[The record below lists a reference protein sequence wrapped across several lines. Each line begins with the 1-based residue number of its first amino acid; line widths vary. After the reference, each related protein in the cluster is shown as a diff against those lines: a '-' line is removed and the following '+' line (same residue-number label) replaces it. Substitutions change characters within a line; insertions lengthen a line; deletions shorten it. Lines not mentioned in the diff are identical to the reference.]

1 MSRHKI
7 AATRSGCVNGMD
19 WDAEHEIEFEYR
31 AGRPAV
37 WYLRNGD
44 PGYPAEPDEL
54 EVIKITPGA
63 GDHGV
68 FSDIAQR
75 DLESWAQEWLE
86 TDGLDEAMSI
96 VLADQDDAREYAAD
110 LRADR

>member
-1 MSRHKI
+1 MSKHKI
-7 AATRSGCVNGMD
+7 TATRSGAINGMD
-19 WDAEHEIEFEYR
+19 VDNEYEIEFEYR

-37 WYLRNGD
+37 MYLRNGD
-44 PGYPAEPDEL
+44 PGYPADPDEL
-54 EVIKITPGA
+54 EVIKVTPGA
-63 GDHGV
+63 DSHGV

-75 DLESWAQEWLE
+75 DIDDWAQEWLE

-96 VLADQDDAREYAAD
+96 VIADAEDARDFAAD

>member
-7 AATRSGCVNGMD
+7 SATRSGTINGMD
-19 WDAEHEIEFEYR
+19 VDNEYEIEFEYR
-31 AGRPAV
+31 AGSPAV
-37 WYLRNGD
+37 MYLRNGD
-44 PGYPAEPDEL
+44 PGYPADPDEL

-75 DLESWAQEWLE
+75 DLENWAQEWLE

-96 VLADQDDAREYAAD
+96 VIADAEDARDFAAD